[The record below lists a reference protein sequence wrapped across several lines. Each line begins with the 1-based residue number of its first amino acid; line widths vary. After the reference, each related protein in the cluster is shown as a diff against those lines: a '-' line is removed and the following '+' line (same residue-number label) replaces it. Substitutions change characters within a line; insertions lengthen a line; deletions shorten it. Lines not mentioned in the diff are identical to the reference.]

1 METIRFVP
9 LASCF
14 FSFLF
19 DNFDQNAQLQDDT
32 LSIERSN
39 REIRQKIKDLEA
51 EVSRSVQEIDSIM
64 PKISQQQIKEQQIL
78 DELSRLGTPR
88 LDMREVQTIMDSN
101 VQVVECIKQLSSVLQ
116 PRRS

>member
-1 METIRFVP
+1 MIY
-9 LASCF
+9 CF
-14 FSFLF
+14 PIFYLLTSAL
-19 DNFDQNAQLQDDT
+19 QNAQLQDDT
-32 LSIERSN
+32 LSIERGN

-51 EVSRSVQEIDSIM
+51 ESARAVQEIESIM

-78 DELSRLGTPR
+78 DELNRLGTPR

-101 VQVVECIKQLSSVLQ
+101 VQVVECIQKLSSVLQ

>member
-1 METIRFVP
+1 MLLCAIHRFCLPV
-9 LASCF
+9 F
-14 FSFLF
+14 V
-19 DNFDQNAQLQDDT
+19 DKIVQNAQLQDDT
-32 LSIERSN
+32 LSVERGN

-51 EVSRSVQEIDSIM
+51 EIARAMQEIETIM

-78 DELSRLGTPR
+78 DEVNRLGTPR

-101 VQVVECIKQLSSVLQ
+101 VQVVECIKALSSVLQ